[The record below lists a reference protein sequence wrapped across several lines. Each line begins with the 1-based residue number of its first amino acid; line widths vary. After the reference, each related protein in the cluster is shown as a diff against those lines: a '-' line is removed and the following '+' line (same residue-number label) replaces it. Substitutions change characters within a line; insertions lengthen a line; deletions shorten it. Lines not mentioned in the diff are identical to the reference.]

1 MLAEMRRQGR
11 KVKIVILNPAEA
23 QYQCSNNDTK
33 ITILDI
39 LLFEDIFR
47 YTISV
52 KLWRWR

>member
-11 KVKIVILNPAEA
+11 KVEINILNPAVA

-39 LLFEDIFR
+39 LLSEA
-47 YTISV
+47 ISV
-52 KLWRWR
+52 KLKR

>member
-1 MLAEMRRQGR
+1 MLAEMRRQCR
-11 KVKIVILNPAEA
+11 KFEFVILNPAEA

-39 LLFEDIFR
+39 LLSEDIFR
-47 YTISV
+47 HAISV